1 MTGSTQPPEITPD
14 TTAPAEHERFAEYL
28 HALAMVS
35 DAEETALVAAVL
47 GDPDQVMAQSAVVR
61 HLDARAATLHRD
73 PEFCT
78 WARRMAAAVDLHPF
92 AAQRL
97 REWSLISAIALN
109 AAWGPH
115 ELVAAS
121 DWSQRKVA
129 ESTTSFEALAILAQ
143 SGRTRRVRNTASAR
157 SLRGNSARSE

>member
-1 MTGSTQPPEITPD
+1 
-14 TTAPAEHERFAEYL
+14 
-28 HALAMVS
+28 MVP

-61 HLDARAATLHRD
+61 HLDARAAALHRD
-73 PEFCT
+73 PEFST
-78 WARRMAAAVDLHPF
+78 WAQRMAAAVDLHPL

-109 AAWGPH
+109 AAWSPE

-121 DWSQRKVA
+121 DRSQRKVA
-129 ESTTSFEALAILAQ
+129 ESTTSFEALAILTQ
-143 SGRTRRVRNTASAR
+143 SGRTRRVRNTANAR